1 MKDIVCLRKMDTHS
15 IVRGGSLAMDDSIE
29 LGFRIS
35 ALKGKILSFSKNIS
49 HL

>member
-15 IVRGGSLAMDDSIE
+15 IVIGGSLAMDDSIE